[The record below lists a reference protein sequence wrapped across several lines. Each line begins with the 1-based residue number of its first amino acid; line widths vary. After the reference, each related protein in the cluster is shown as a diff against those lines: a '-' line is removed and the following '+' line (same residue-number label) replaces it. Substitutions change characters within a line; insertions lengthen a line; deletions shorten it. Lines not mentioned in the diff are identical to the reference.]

1 MLLSAVRAFDGT
13 SRVCRYKAPEL
24 LVDRPRY
31 TEKVDCWSLGVIF
44 FVMLSGGLP
53 FYDDETGDMDSKV
66 IKGEY
71 YFDAEEWD
79 HVSDSAKDFIRQ
91 ILVVDPKQRPSC
103 EEMLQHKY
111 GKPASLRVLAGAPRP
126 LTVSTLPVPAGGSR
140 RPRSPTSHCRSCRRR
155 SGPSTPAACFVVQS
169 TACVLACGCTT
180 WVGPSMCVLLATAQ
194 LRQLGQGQ
202 RQAPAARMMATKS
215 ARHRQPTEHGVE
227 ARSIPEAA
235 EMAGVAVVVHTK
247 CMSLEIKK
255 VKFMVCHADLAGAS
269 ETAKPPCV
277 VRPA

>member
-111 GKPASLRVLAGAPRP
+111 GKPASLRVLAGAPVHSPCPPCPYLQVAHEGHGPQQATAAAAGEDPGLQRP
-126 LTVSTLPVPAGGSR
+126 PRASWCNPRRACWLAAAPPGWVPACACCWLRRNCGSWGR
-140 RPRSPTSHCRSCRRR
+140 GSGKRRR
-155 SGPSTPAACFVVQS
+155 
-169 TACVLACGCTT
+169 
-180 WVGPSMCVLLATAQ
+180 
-194 LRQLGQGQ
+194 QG
-202 RQAPAARMMATKS
+202 
-215 ARHRQPTEHGVE
+215 
-227 ARSIPEAA
+227 
-235 EMAGVAVVVHTK
+235 
-247 CMSLEIKK
+247 
-255 VKFMVCHADLAGAS
+255 
-269 ETAKPPCV
+269 
-277 VRPA
+277 